1 MLNSKGE
8 IEMDAIVI
16 DGKTMNSGAVCGLRG
31 CSNSN
36 PVHVARLVMEKV
48 RVRFSGRGVVFYNE
62 IEIQ

>member
-8 IEMDAIVI
+8 IEMDAIVM

-31 CSNSN
+31 CPN

-48 RVRFSGRGVVFYNE
+48 RVRFSGIGVV
-62 IEIQ
+62 IWRR